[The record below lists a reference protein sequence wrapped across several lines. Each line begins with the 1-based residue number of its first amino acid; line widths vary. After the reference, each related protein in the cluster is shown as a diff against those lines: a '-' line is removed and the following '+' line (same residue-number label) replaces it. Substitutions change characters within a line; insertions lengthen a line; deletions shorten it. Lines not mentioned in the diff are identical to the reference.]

1 MKLSKIIQTVANYPT
16 VSNYYIIQII
26 QFSIY
31 CNFDYLIHQ
40 KQIESFLWNYLSI
53 QASYPFSIYLN
64 TLFVPL
70 PFFIIFLI

>member
-40 KQIESFLWNYLSI
+40 KQIESFL
-53 QASYPFSIYLN
+53 
-64 TLFVPL
+64 
-70 PFFIIFLI
+70 